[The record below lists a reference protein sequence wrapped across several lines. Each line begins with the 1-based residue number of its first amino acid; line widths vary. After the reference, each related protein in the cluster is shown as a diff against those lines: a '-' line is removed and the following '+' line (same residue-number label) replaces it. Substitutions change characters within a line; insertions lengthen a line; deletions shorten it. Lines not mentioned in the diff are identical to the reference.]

1 MVNLHFQFSTVINCL
16 AGLGGARPSRRE
28 VRQGVRDQSDR
39 DQPQSRSG
47 SGGRGEAGRRRVL
60 AQHQL
65 RTDEG
70 ADLTRH
76 LQAAAGTMDGIIDT
90 VSAAHD
96 LTPLI
101 MLLRTHGKLV
111 PVGSPGKPVQLPLYP
126 LQSGGKS
133 VAGSMIGGMTDT
145 QEMVDFAADVEVIG
159 MHDVNAAM
167 ERLQKGDVRYR
178 FVIDVANTVARAREL
193 EFITQNMIALHM
205 Q

>member
-1 MVNLHFQFSTVINCL
+1 MMGCKRCQRAALSFLF
-16 AGLGGARPSRRE
+16 P
-28 VRQGVRDQSDR
+28 
-39 DQPQSRSG
+39 P
-47 SGGRGEAGRRRVL
+47 
-60 AQHQL
+60 
-65 RTDEG
+65 
-70 ADLTRH
+70 
-76 LQAAAGTMDGIIDT
+76 QAAAGTMDGIIDT

>member
-1 MVNLHFQFSTVINCL
+1 MMGCKRCQRAALSFLF
-16 AGLGGARPSRRE
+16 P
-28 VRQGVRDQSDR
+28 
-39 DQPQSRSG
+39 P
-47 SGGRGEAGRRRVL
+47 
-60 AQHQL
+60 
-65 RTDEG
+65 
-70 ADLTRH
+70 
-76 LQAAAGTMDGIIDT
+76 QAAAGTMDGIIDT

-126 LQSGGKS
+126 LQSGECSSPLGLGPHIHQLQPMPAHAYFASQPSSPPSAGGKS